1 MTQSTTWNDVF
12 PYDKPYEQ
20 QRDGIERLL
29 TVFENGGVGVLEG
42 ACGTGKTLT
51 ALSSALAKVRNENSD
66 YERVVCV
73 TSVKQQIEA
82 FENDIQSINEN
93 MPHGDTFSGM
103 TVVGKGDL
111 CAYTDIGMI
120 ENEDIYR
127 DCNTLRDE
135 NRENDDYTNDANRW
149 SAGTDDETLSGDNW
163 DSPIKDTNP
172 IDDEGGGVNPDA
184 PPGCGFYAQYQASK
198 PSKDDDRSILR
209 PETYL
214 TRDDILKQ
222 ALQAGMCPH
231 AVMLHDIEHV
241 EVVVA
246 NYNHIFDPMTKKI
259 VMDEI
264 INDNTILV
272 CDEAHGIIESV
283 RGLYSTGV
291 SHDTLVRSI
300 EEISNITEPDANYE
314 ARAED
319 IIQSTAFN
327 AGVSEGR
334 VKDALNKLSEII
346 EFVSNEM
353 QTDIERAMND
363 EFGSRWKRKMGNKI
377 DMLPEEV
384 KYPYRD
390 PEEIP
395 RDPITYEPQDDRLT
409 QQVTD
414 EFQNVD
420 FRLLTTIANG
430 LSYVLESKNDINE
443 TYSDT
448 AARKIMR
455 WINEDQVTYFRMLK
469 MKRRWKHNS
478 ESIHRWDRAYSA
490 HLELFNC
497 LPREEIKESLNEFG
511 GVVLMSATLA
521 PLDAYK
527 EITGINLIEEDGRYV
542 DTMEYGLKFPRE
554 NRDSFIV
561 DLEKYTSDNRGSI
574 NETTQTRTD
583 YRNAI
588 SDFTANVDGNTL
600 ICMPSYSEAEW
611 AGKVLKFSPHVDKEV
626 LVDESSTNQETE
638 ILKERFFNG
647 DDKVLLTSQLGT
659 LTEGVDYDGDKLKGC
674 LVVGVPIKPTNEP
687 EQKAIKTTYEEEFG
701 DWNGFAYSLVVPAV
715 QKARQAIG
723 RVIRGDDDI
732 GVRGFADTRYDG
744 YINQYLP
751 TYQQQEF
758 DVIQK
763 DAVGDRVNTF
773 FENRRS

>member
-12 PYDKPYEQ
+12 PYDEPYEQ
-20 QRDGIERLL
+20 QRDGIDRLL
-29 TVFENGGVGVLEG
+29 KVFENGGVGVLEG

-51 ALSSALAKVRNENSD
+51 ALSSALSKVRNSESQ

-73 TSVKQQIEA
+73 TSVKQQTEA
-82 FENDIQSINEN
+82 FETDMRSINEN
-93 MPHGDTFSGM
+93 MPAGDEFSGM

-111 CAYTDIGMI
+111 CAYTEVGMI
-120 ENEDIYR
+120 EHEDIYQ

-135 NRENDDYTNDANRW
+135 NREDEEFQQDANSWQAR
-149 SAGTDDETLSGDNW
+149 SEDDALAGDNW
-163 DSPIKDTNP
+163 ESPVKDTNP
-172 IDDEGGGVNPDA
+172 IDEQDGGTNPDS
-184 PPGCGFYAQYQASK
+184 PPGCGFYAQYRASK
-198 PSKDDDRSILR
+198 PSSDEDRSILDPQR
-209 PETYL
+209 YL

-222 ALQAGMCPH
+222 SLEAGMCPH
-231 AVMLHDIEHV
+231 SVMLHDISHV

-246 NYNHIFDPMTKKI
+246 NYNHIFDPMTKEI

-272 CDEAHGIIESV
+272 CDEAHGIIDSV
-283 RGLYSTGV
+283 RDLYSTSV
-291 SHDTLVRSI
+291 SYDTLMRGI
-300 EEISNITEPDANYE
+300 EEITSITEPTSDYEKRANELIKSVANQLGMGTDDVRE
-314 ARAED
+314 A
-319 IIQSTAFN
+319 
-327 AGVSEGR
+327 
-334 VKDALNKLSEII
+334 LSELVEII
-346 EFVSNEM
+346 DFVGEEM
-353 QTDIERAMND
+353 QTDIQNAMSD
-363 EFGSRWKRKMGNKI
+363 EFGSRWKRKMGNQL
-377 DMLPEEV
+377 DMLPEEI
-384 KYPYRD
+384 KHPYRD

-395 RDPITYEPQDDRLT
+395 RDPITYQPKDDRLT
-409 QQVTD
+409 QQVKG
-414 EFQNVD
+414 EFPGVD
-420 FRLLTTIANG
+420 YERLNSVANG
-430 LSYVLESKNDINE
+430 LTFTLEEKTDANE

-448 AARKIMR
+448 AARRIMR

-469 MKRRWKHNS
+469 MKRRWRHNS
-478 ESIHRWDRAYSA
+478 DEQNRWDRAYSA

-527 EITGINLIEEDGRYV
+527 EITGVNLIEEDGRYV

-561 DLEKYTSDNRGSI
+561 DLEKYTSKNRGSV

-583 YRNAI
+583 YRDTI
-588 SDFTANVDGNTL
+588 SEFTANVDGNTL
-600 ICMPSYSEAEW
+600 ICMPSYTEAEW
-611 AGKVLKFSPHVDKEV
+611 AGKILKFSPHVDKEV
-626 LVDESSTNQETE
+626 LVDKSSTNQETE
-638 ILKERFFNG
+638 QLKDRFFSG
-647 DDKVLLTSQLGT
+647 GDKVLLTSQLGT

-723 RVIRGDDDI
+723 RTIRGEDDI
-732 GVRGFADTRYDG
+732 GVRGLVDNRYGG

-751 TYQQQEF
+751 DYQQREF
-758 DVIQK
+758 EVIQK
-763 DAVGDRVNTF
+763 DDVGERVNSF
-773 FENRRS
+773 FEQRK